1 MARIDLEEQVRYR
14 RRTNAGHRQIGAI
27 AQSKVVAWL
36 NGLDESG
43 VASMSPADATSLV
56 DVAVRIE
63 RMATSAAGPEDLPDW
78 SYGEP
83 GRKTG

>member
-1 MARIDLEEQVRYR
+1 MGW
-14 RRTNAGHRQIGAI
+14 TNP
-27 AQSKVVAWL
+27 
-36 NGLDESG
+36 G
-43 VASMSPADATSLV
+43 VASMSPADATRLV